1 MKKTNLRIM
10 GTMVR
15 HLEDDYETEQ
25 LNPVYTKNKKTG
37 DDQYS
42 QEDIAKAAEHIQE
55 GSSLRLRVSFMEA
68 VIDQVVEDAIDE
80 DPNVTTEEIH
90 EEVDPI
96 IDKAVD
102 LALIPSQVRK
112 MVGTAINRHRKR
124 RDPRMVFLEKCA
136 TFMTQSMTRME
147 EEQTTIDD
155 ETLDDSETMETDTIT
170 EEIKD
175 DLSPETEHPNE
186 TSDAVVTSD
195 TTEEIKEEE
204 VKPEDVEVEAP
215 LPVPAEASMKFLVSS
230 TVNARKAKA
239 MVIRNIAGTMSGY
252 MFNEL
257 KYCLP
262 EKFRRKY
269 FK

>member
-10 GTMVR
+10 NTMVR
-15 HLEDDYETEQ
+15 HLEDDYETKQ
-25 LNPVYTKNKKTG
+25 LNPVYTTNPKTG
-37 DDQYS
+37 DHKYS
-42 QEDIAKAAEHIQE
+42 SDDIAKAAEKINE

-68 VIDQVVEDAIDE
+68 VIDQVVEDTIEENPEA
-80 DPNVTTEEIH
+80 TTDEIH

-96 IDKAVD
+96 IEKAVD
-102 LALIPSQVRK
+102 LALVPSQVK
-112 MVGTAINRHRKR
+112 NMVGTAINRHRKK

-147 EEQTTIDD
+147 EDQTTIDD
-155 ETLDDSETMETDTIT
+155 ETLDDSETMETETVIEDL
-170 EEIKD
+170 KD
-175 DLSPETEHPNE
+175 SVSPETEHP
-186 TSDAVVTSD
+186 TTGDAVTAD
-195 TTEEIKEEE
+195 TTEEIEKEE

-215 LPVPAEASMKFLVSS
+215 LPVPAEASMKFLASS
-230 TVNARKAKA
+230 TVNTRKAKA
-239 MVIRNIAGTMSGY
+239 LVIRNIAGAMSGY

-262 EKFRRKY
+262 EKFQRKY